1 MRPVDQLMD
10 AFKRVCKIPQ
20 QRIKVF
26 SCGHVIGPK
35 QLLAIS
41 IGDFFEK
48 KIFWKFFKFLGKGPD
63 DKPLSLNFANR
74 DSESVLRS
82 LAQSFINLIRQI
94 PNGVVAFF
102 PRWVRNYS

>member
-20 QRIKVF
+20 HRIKIF

-41 IGDFFEK
+41 IGIKKNFF
-48 KIFWKFFKFLGKGPD
+48 
-63 DKPLSLNFANR
+63 
-74 DSESVLRS
+74 
-82 LAQSFINLIRQI
+82 NLIKFKNI
-94 PNGVVAFF
+94 
-102 PRWVRNYS
+102 